1 MKIIIVFAGLLIFL
15 GSCSCHTDK
24 TKSLVEMEIRST
36 GGYDVYVIKV
46 YADSTIY
53 CISGEGEI
61 GRDYY
66 DTIYAAKS
74 VQLGSSQMKDVINA
88 LDKVKT
94 HYKKSRS
101 EKPIM
106 KDTWEYF
113 FYIEGKLYHL
123 NIRDMNSDKSFNYL
137 FELLKELSPIPI
149 ELRGFA

>member
-1 MKIIIVFAGLLIFL
+1 
-15 GSCSCHTDK
+15 
-24 TKSLVEMEIRST
+24 
-36 GGYDVYVIKV
+36 
-46 YADSTIY
+46 
-53 CISGEGEI
+53 
-61 GRDYY
+61 
-66 DTIYAAKS
+66 
-74 VQLGSSQMKDVINA
+74 MKDVINA

-101 EKPIM
+101 EKTIM

>member
-1 MKIIIVFAGLLIFL
+1 
-15 GSCSCHTDK
+15 
-24 TKSLVEMEIRST
+24 MEIRST